1 MSMDYIVGIVICIVA
16 LVLGL
21 LANNWM
27 NKRQIQISRWIFG
40 FAAFL
45 IIFIPVALFDE
56 ISLPILYSLF
66 IIGGASAVV
75 FFDKSR
81 QLLEKNQYPGMVNL
95 KHKKSDKK

>member
-1 MSMDYIVGIVICIVA
+1 MSMDYIVGVAICIAA

-21 LANNWM
+21 LANSWM
-27 NKRQIQISRWIFG
+27 NKQQIRISRWPFG

-45 IIFIPVALFDE
+45 IIFIPLVIFDQ
-56 ISLPILYSLF
+56 ISLPVLYSLF
-66 IIGGASAVV
+66 VIGGASAVV

-95 KHKKSDKK
+95 KDKKSDKK